1 MGCSTPEPADTSR
14 AGPCLALLSACALA
28 GCAAVGYYAQSV
40 TGHLGLM
47 YRAQPIETVIA
58 APDTEP
64 GLAAR
69 LRTALDIREFASDA
83 LALPANAS
91 YRRYVELD
99 RRFVV
104 WNVVATPELS
114 LAPRQ
119 WCFPV
124 AGCLSYRGYFSE
136 SAAET
141 YAEALEARGW
151 DVTVAGVR
159 AYSTLGWFADPLLSS
174 MVELPEYLLAGLVFH
189 ELAHQR
195 LYAPDDTEFNESFA
209 VVVERAGVDRWIEA
223 AGRAGLAERY
233 RTATGRRAAFLA
245 LVRGARRD
253 LEAVYASSRSD
264 TERRAVKA
272 KRIER
277 LRARYA
283 ALRAGW
289 KDGPVYD
296 AWFERGVNNAAIALV
311 STYDRWVP
319 ALEVLLARCGGDL
332 RAFYR
337 ASDALAKLTP
347 AERRA
352 KLEKLGHAARRNQP
366 VVSTPSPMQGARLWE
381 ASGTESDRRGDGTK
395 EGAGPRPQHRPR
407 RLDPQMGT
415 HRPERGGAGHK
426 TLRRPSAQNP
436 QRRVHPLH
444 PTPDP
449 THRLHPAVPAGDP
462 APWRMDTLG
471 GAVARYPAPT
481 SGCSG
486 QRRDSP
492 RATPGGSRS
501 PRW

>member
-1 MGCSTPEPADTSR
+1 MGCSTPEPAGTSR
-14 AGPCLALLSACALA
+14 AGPCLALLSACALT

-47 YRAQPIETVIA
+47 YRARPIETVIA

-174 MVELPEYLLAGLVFH
+174 MVELPEYLLSRIVFH

-195 LYAPDDTEFNESFA
+195 LYVPGDPELNESFA

-223 AGRAGLAERY
+223 AGRADLTERH
-233 RTATGRRAAFLA
+233 RIAAGREAAFLA
-245 LVRGARRD
+245 LLRGVRRD
-253 LEAVYASSRSD
+253 LDAVYASSRSD
-264 TERRAVKA
+264 AEKRAA
-272 KRIER
+272 KVQRIEG
-277 LRARYA
+277 LKARYA
-283 ALRAGW
+283 ALRTGW
-289 KDGPVYD
+289 EDGPTYD

-319 ALEVLLARCGGDL
+319 ALEALLARYGGDL
-332 RAFYR
+332 QALYR
-337 ASDALAKLTP
+337 AGDALAALSP
-347 AERRA
+347 DERRSR
-352 KLEKLGHAARRNQP
+352 LEALERTARGSMLPDRQRRRCFPNAAFATGGCRERGTGSDLRRRSELGGLGGMTGISR
-366 VVSTPSPMQGARLWE
+366 PSRPPGHPIVAIRGTASGLAEIAGARGRVLPP
-381 ASGTESDRRGDGTK
+381 AH
-395 EGAGPRPQHRPR
+395 GAR
-407 RLDPQMGT
+407 
-415 HRPERGGAGHK
+415 
-426 TLRRPSAQNP
+426 
-436 QRRVHPLH
+436 
-444 PTPDP
+444 
-449 THRLHPAVPAGDP
+449 
-462 APWRMDTLG
+462 
-471 GAVARYPAPT
+471 T
-481 SGCSG
+481 SGLAEIAG
-486 QRRDSP
+486 ARGTTYAWT
-492 RATPGGSRS
+492 RAL
-501 PRW
+501 

>member
-1 MGCSTPEPADTSR
+1 MGCSTPEPAGTSR

-47 YRAQPIETVIA
+47 YRARPIETVIA

-69 LRTALDIREFASDA
+69 LRTALDIRKFASDA

-174 MVELPEYLLAGLVFH
+174 MVELPEYLLARIVFH

-195 LYAPDDTEFNESFA
+195 LYVPGDPELNESFA

-223 AGRAGLAERY
+223 AGRADLTERH
-233 RTATGRRAAFLA
+233 RIAAGREAAFLA
-245 LVRGARRD
+245 LLRGVRRD
-253 LEAVYASSRSD
+253 LDAVYASSRSD
-264 TERRAVKA
+264 AEKRAA
-272 KRIER
+272 KVQRIEG
-277 LRARYA
+277 LMARYA
-283 ALRAGW
+283 ALRTGW
-289 KDGPVYD
+289 EDGPTYD

-319 ALEVLLARCGGDL
+319 ALEALLARYGGDL
-332 RAFYR
+332 QALYR
-337 ASDALAKLTP
+337 AGDVLAALSLD
-347 AERRA
+347 ERRSR
-352 KLEKLGHAARRNQP
+352 LEALERTARSGEPAAGSP
-366 VVSTPSPMQGARLWE
+366 ASPMLPECRIRHRRTPGKAHGQRSPPTFRAWWPWWHDRDFAAIPAAW
-381 ASGTESDRRGDGTK
+381 ASDRRDSWDGFGLGGNRRRTR
-395 EGAGPRPQHRPR
+395 EGTPACSRCPDFGLGGNCRRTR
-407 RLDPQMGT
+407 DDVRLDP
-415 HRPERGGAGHK
+415 GAVV
-426 TLRRPSAQNP
+426 PSA
-436 QRRVHPLH
+436 
-444 PTPDP
+444 
-449 THRLHPAVPAGDP
+449 AA
-462 APWRMDTLG
+462 
-471 GAVARYPAPT
+471 
-481 SGCSG
+481 
-486 QRRDSP
+486 
-492 RATPGGSRS
+492 
-501 PRW
+501 

>member
-1 MGCSTPEPADTSR
+1 MGCSTPEPAGTSR

-47 YRAQPIETVIA
+47 YRARPIETVIA
-58 APDTEP
+58 APDTDP

-174 MVELPEYLLAGLVFH
+174 MVELPEYLLARIVFH

-195 LYAPDDTEFNESFA
+195 LYVPGDPELNESFA

-223 AGRAGLAERY
+223 AGRADLTERH
-233 RTATGRRAAFLA
+233 RIAAGREAAFLA
-245 LVRGARRD
+245 LLRGVRRD
-253 LEAVYASSRSD
+253 LDAVYASSRSD
-264 TERRAVKA
+264 AEKRAA
-272 KRIER
+272 KVQRIEG
-277 LRARYA
+277 LKARYA
-283 ALRAGW
+283 ALRTGW
-289 KDGPVYD
+289 EDGPTYD

-319 ALEVLLARCGGDL
+319 ALEALLARYGGDL
-332 RAFYR
+332 QALYR
-337 ASDALAKLTP
+337 AGDALAALSP
-347 AERRA
+347 DERRSR
-352 KLEKLGHAARRNQP
+352 LEALERTARGSMLPDRQRRRCFPNAAFATGGCRERGMSSDLRRRSELGGLGGMTGISR
-366 VVSTPSPMQGARLWE
+366 PSRPPGHPIVAIRGTASGLAEIAGAR
-381 ASGTESDRRGDGTK
+381 GTTY
-395 EGAGPRPQHRPR
+395 
-407 RLDPQMGT
+407 
-415 HRPERGGAGHK
+415 
-426 TLRRPSAQNP
+426 
-436 QRRVHPLH
+436 
-444 PTPDP
+444 
-449 THRLHPAVPAGDP
+449 
-462 APWRMDTLG
+462 
-471 GAVARYPAPT
+471 ART
-481 SGCSG
+481 
-486 QRRDSP
+486 
-492 RATPGGSRS
+492 RAL
-501 PRW
+501 

>member
-1 MGCSTPEPADTSR
+1 MTPWYDPCAPGAVVRAPPSGGRKFGESHAGSCGNRSAGASR
-14 AGPCLALLSACALA
+14 ARPCLALLCAFALT
-28 GCAAVGYYAQSV
+28 GCTTVGYYAQSV

-47 YRAQPIETVIA
+47 YRARPIETVIA

-64 GLAAR
+64 RLAAR
-69 LRTALDIREFASDA
+69 LRTALDVREFASDA

-104 WNVVATPELS
+104 WNVVAAPELS

-136 SAAET
+136 PAAET
-141 YAEALEARGW
+141 YAKTLEARGW

-174 MVELPEYLLAGLVFH
+174 MVELPEYFLARIVFH

-195 LYAPDDTEFNESFA
+195 LYVPGDPELNESFA
-209 VVVERAGVDRWIEA
+209 VVVERAGVDRWIKA
-223 AGRAGLAERY
+223 AGRADLTER
-233 RTATGRRAAFLA
+233 RRIAAGREAAFLA
-245 LVRGARRD
+245 LLRGVRRD

-264 TERRAVKA
+264 AEKRAAKA
-272 KRIER
+272 ERIER

-289 KDGPVYD
+289 KDGPTYD

-319 ALEVLLARCGGDL
+319 ALEALLARCGGDF
-332 RAFYR
+332 RAFHR
-337 ASDALAKLTP
+337 AGDVLAALAP

-352 KLEKLGHAARRNQP
+352 RLEALERTVRHDRGRAP
-366 VVSTPSPMQGARLWE
+366 VAVSPMETCQA
-381 ASGTESDRRGDGTK
+381 
-395 EGAGPRPQHRPR
+395 
-407 RLDPQMGT
+407 
-415 HRPERGGAGHK
+415 GGAGSLER
-426 TLRRPSAQNP
+426 TARQGP
-436 QRRVHPLH
+436 PLDGH
-444 PTPDP
+444 VRAWRELPKREARGTPDP
-449 THRLHPAVPAGDP
+449 
-462 APWRMDTLG
+462 
-471 GAVARYPAPT
+471 GAVVPSAA
-481 SGCSG
+481 
-486 QRRDSP
+486 
-492 RATPGGSRS
+492 A
-501 PRW
+501 

>member
-1 MGCSTPEPADTSR
+1 MGCSTPEPAGTSR
-14 AGPCLALLSACALA
+14 AGPCLALLSACALT

-47 YRAQPIETVIA
+47 YRARPIETVIA

-174 MVELPEYLLAGLVFH
+174 MVELPEYLLARIVFH

-195 LYAPDDTEFNESFA
+195 LYVPGDPELNESFA

-223 AGRAGLAERY
+223 AGRADLTERH
-233 RTATGRRAAFLA
+233 RIAAGREAAFLA
-245 LVRGARRD
+245 LLRGVRRD
-253 LEAVYASSRSD
+253 LDAVYASSRSD
-264 TERRAVKA
+264 AEKRAA
-272 KRIER
+272 KVQRIEG
-277 LRARYA
+277 LKARYA
-283 ALRAGW
+283 ALRTGW
-289 KDGPVYD
+289 EDGPTYD

-319 ALEVLLARCGGDL
+319 ALEALLARYGGDL
-332 RAFYR
+332 QALYR
-337 ASDALAKLTP
+337 AGDTLAALSP
-347 AERRA
+347 DERRSR
-352 KLEKLGHAARRNQP
+352 LEALERTARGSMLPDRQRRRCFPNAAFATGGCRERGMGSDLRRGPELGGLGGMTGISRSSRPPGHPIVAIRGTA
-366 VVSTPSPMQGARLWE
+366 SGLAEIAGARGRVLPP
-381 ASGTESDRRGDGTK
+381 AH
-395 EGAGPRPQHRPR
+395 GAR
-407 RLDPQMGT
+407 
-415 HRPERGGAGHK
+415 
-426 TLRRPSAQNP
+426 
-436 QRRVHPLH
+436 
-444 PTPDP
+444 
-449 THRLHPAVPAGDP
+449 
-462 APWRMDTLG
+462 
-471 GAVARYPAPT
+471 T
-481 SGCSG
+481 SGLAEIAG
-486 QRRDSP
+486 ARGTTYAWT
-492 RATPGGSRS
+492 RAL
-501 PRW
+501 